1 MNRLAGKIAVVTG
14 AGQGIGRATAER
26 FLREGACTIAVDLNR
41 ESLVGLEGCETHAL
55 DVTDGSAV
63 RALADSIGGIDVL
76 FNCVGYV
83 HAGSVLDASEDDW
96 RRGFEINVDSMFRT
110 IRAFLPRMIERGGGS
125 IINMSSVASSI
136 IGVEN
141 RCVYG
146 ASKAAV
152 IGLTKSVAVD
162 FVSKGIRCNAI
173 CPGTVDTPSLDARL
187 RATGQYESA
196 RAAFMARQPMGRLG
210 KPEEIAELAV
220 YLASDASA
228 FTTGQIHVIDGGWT
242 M

>member
-1 MNRLAGKIAVVTG
+1 MNRLVGKIAVVTG
-14 AGQGIGRATAER
+14 AGQGIGRATVEH
-26 FLREGACTIAVDLNR
+26 FMREGACTIAVDVNAEALER
-41 ESLVGLEGCETHAL
+41 IEGCEAHAL
-55 DVTDGSAV
+55 DVTDSAAL
-63 RALADSIGGIDVL
+63 RALADLIGGIDVL
-76 FNCVGYV
+76 FNCVGHV
-83 HAGSVLDASEDDW
+83 HHGSILEASEDDW
-96 RRGFEINVDSMFRT
+96 RRGFEINVASMFNT
-110 IRAFLPRMIERGGGS
+110 IRVFLPRMIERGGGS

-146 ASKAAV
+146 VTKAAV

-162 FVSKGIRCNAI
+162 FVSKGVRCNAI

-187 RATGQYESA
+187 RASGNYEA
-196 RAAFMARQPMGRLG
+196 TRAAFIARQPMGRLG
-210 KPEEIAELAV
+210 KADEIAELAV
-220 YLASDASA
+220 YLASDAAA

>member
-1 MNRLAGKIAVVTG
+1 MNRLVGKIAVITG
-14 AGQGIGRATAER
+14 AGQGIGRAAAER
-26 FLREGACTIAVDLNR
+26 FVREGACTIAVDVNR
-41 ESLVGLEGCETHAL
+41 EALESLEGCETQVV
-55 DVTDGSAV
+55 DITDGAAV

-76 FNCVGYV
+76 FNCVGHV
-83 HAGSVLDASEDDW
+83 HGGSILDAPEDDW

-136 IGVEN
+136 VGVEN
-141 RCVYG
+141 RCIYG
-146 ASKAAV
+146 ATKAAV

-187 RATGQYESA
+187 RATGNYENA
-196 RAAFMARQPMGRLG
+196 KAAFIARQPMGRLG
-210 KPEEIAELAV
+210 KPDEIAELAV
-220 YLASDASA
+220 YLASDAAA
-228 FTTGQIHVIDGGWT
+228 FTTGQLHVIDGGWT

>member
-1 MNRLAGKIAVVTG
+1 MNRLANKVAVVTG
-14 AGQGIGRATAER
+14 AAQGIGRAAALR
-26 FLREGACTIAVDLNR
+26 FSCEGAHTIAVDVDRHALER
-41 ESLVGLEGCETHAL
+41 LEGCETRPL

-63 RALADSIGGIDVL
+63 RALAAEIGAVDIL
-76 FNCVGYV
+76 FNCVGVV
-83 HAGSVLDASEDDW
+83 HNGTVLDSTEEDW
-96 RRGFEINVDSMFRT
+96 RRGFEINVDSMFTT
-110 IRAFLPRMIERGGGS
+110 IRAFLPGMVERGGGS
-125 IINMSSVASSI
+125 IINMSSVASSV

-141 RCVYG
+141 RCIYG
-146 ASKAAV
+146 ATKAAI

-187 RATGQYESA
+187 RATGNYESA
-196 RAAFMARQPMGRLG
+196 KAAFIARQPMGRLG
-210 KPEEIAELAV
+210 KADEIAELAV
-220 YLASDASA
+220 YLASDAAA